1 MDACAIYSAIP
12 YKQTAQH
19 SKALQNFVCH
29 SINICRLFIWDL
41 FLFLYFTIIKMTKK
55 MAMYNVLWHVN
66 QFDVRIDNKNYFYS
80 YNSLCVIIDWDSS
93 TIIFGRD
100 WDYSRTTLKH
110 LYAFMDDNYLST
122 LDNKKTIQK
131 AIEDWQ
137 IGDYRVYYDNEMH

>member
-1 MDACAIYSAIP
+1 MWSFHINRRRKIKNSSTNVLPFYILPFVYMGFDA
-12 YKQTAQH
+12 
-19 SKALQNFVCH
+19 
-29 SINICRLFIWDL
+29 
-41 FLFLYFTIIKMTKK
+41 LFLYFTIIKMTKK

-131 AIEDWQ
+131 AIEDGK
-137 IGDYRVYYDNEMH
+137 IGDYRVYFDNEMH